1 MMVKLF
7 KNNDS
12 FIIKSF
18 FFITLIAILKIP
30 LNELSDLLFLLLGIF
45 FITSFNLKNNANF
58 KNSYFYLIILIIL
71 LISFLT
77 KKNNIIEFNST
88 FFSKADIK
96 TISQLLP
103 DKIIQNINIDHSKL
117 EIDRILK
124 SHDSS
129 EYNDKESFNSYKFI
143 EKPYSFST
151 ENYFNSNKYT
161 RNTNKIY
168 FNNREKLRIN
178 QINTLRYNLT
188 YDKELRRE
196 IPFYVMYIIPNDYLK
211 SKICGEGNIFYAFS
225 DKDKKNINKIN
236 FTKKENNKCINFN
249 KNKNLYLIGY
259 SINKKDNL
267 EIKLHKNNLNFSKD
281 ILYFFI
287 IFIYFLIFI
296 KKYFI
301 LKKFSRK
308 ELTVFFIT
316 IFSALFFFLLKDP
329 NIITGLRYFRGGADG
344 LVHENHA
351 IMIIQ
356 NLYQLNIFE
365 ALKGSEDVFYF
376 MPGLRYFLAVSKL
389 IFGDTSYGYV
399 IISIILPIS
408 LFYLFKN
415 LISEKISFY
424 LILLFT
430 VFPIFENMGFGY
442 FNYIHQ
448 IIRNHA
454 ETLSISIIVFCLAKF
469 SEKNF
474 IDKINFT
481 KSFIYCFILSLS
493 LFCRPNFFPTIFIL
507 IFFIFF
513 SNYKKNIFAIIG
525 ASLGSTFV
533 FSSLLHNIYF
543 ANEWTFF
550 TSSTIHFAYNESFQN
565 LNFLNLNN
573 SVIYNQLSKW
583 NPLYN
588 IHRLLILIFVIY
600 CFFKYK
606 KSIFVFLILTST
618 IMQHLVLLLTHPDS
632 RYAYLAWLL
641 TFILFVYYLFNIY
654 FKKLK

>member
-1 MMVKLF
+1 MEKLL
-7 KNNDS
+7 KNNNNL
-12 FIIKSF
+12 IIKSF
-18 FFITLIAILKIP
+18 FFILLIVILKLP
-30 LNELSDLLFLLLGIF
+30 LNELSDLFFVLLGLFTIN
-45 FITSFNLKNNANF
+45 SFNLKNNVKF
-58 KNSYFYLIILIIL
+58 KNSYFYFILIVIL
-71 LISFLT
+71 ITSILT
-77 KKNNIIEFNST
+77 KQNNIIEFNST

-96 TISQLLP
+96 TIGQLLP
-103 DKIIQNINIDHSKL
+103 DKIIQNISLDHSKID
-117 EIDRILK
+117 IDRILK
-124 SHDSS
+124 SQDASQFNN
-129 EYNDKESFNSYKFI
+129 EESFNSYKFI
-143 EKPYSFST
+143 EKSYSFST
-151 ENYFNSNKYT
+151 ENYFNNKKYT
-161 RNTNKIY
+161 RNTNKIN

-196 IPFYVMYIIPNDYLK
+196 IPFYVMYIIPRDYLK

-225 DKDKKNINKIN
+225 NKNKDNINKIN
-236 FTKKENNKCINFN
+236 FIKKESNKCINFD

-259 SINKKDNL
+259 SINKKDDL
-267 EIKLHKNNLNFSKD
+267 KIKLHKNNYNFLKD
-281 ILYFFI
+281 ILFFFI
-287 IFIYFLIFI
+287 ILIYFTIFI
-296 KKYFI
+296 KKYFTF
-301 LKKFSRK
+301 KNFSRK
-308 ELTVFFIT
+308 EFTVLLITFF
-316 IFSALFFFLLKDP
+316 SSLFFFLLKDP

-351 IMIIQ
+351 IMIIK
-356 NLYQLNIFE
+356 NLYEFNFFE
-365 ALKGSEDVFYF
+365 MLRGNEDIFYF
-376 MPGLRYFLAVSKL
+376 MPGLRYFLAINKL

-399 IISIILPIS
+399 LVSIILPIS

-430 VFPIFENMGFGY
+430 VLPIFENMGFGY

-469 SEKNF
+469 SENNF
-474 IDKINFT
+474 LDKINFT
-481 KSFIYCFILSLS
+481 KSFLYCFILSLS
-493 LFCRPNFFPTIFIL
+493 LFCRPNFFPTTIIL

-513 SNYKKNIFAIIG
+513 SNYKRNIFAILG
-525 ASLGSTFV
+525 AALGSTFI
-533 FSSLLHNIYF
+533 FTSLLHNIYF
-543 ANEWTFF
+543 ANEWSFF

-565 LNFLNLNN
+565 LNFLNLNDG
-573 SVIYNQLSKW
+573 VIYNQLAKW
-583 NPLYN
+583 NPFYN
-588 IHRLLILIFVIY
+588 IHRLIILIFVIY

-606 KSIFVFLILTST
+606 KTKFIFLIFISA

-654 FKKLK
+654 LKKLK